1 MRSSPIPVARAGLF
15 GVCACATMVFL
26 AGCDSQ
32 RKEDCAKFLPA
43 MSGMATGMP
52 SVETVDQVLTSVG
65 GIQFADEPLKEYATN
80 YKNTL
85 TVLSNTL
92 KLKSRRAWNPT
103 DRRTARRERHQSGTI
118 SRKGAQDRSRRHL
131 AVLLAVV
138 ACLAAVPPNRMGACF
153 RRSSRS
159 ACCMATEIALRRSV
173 NVSRVPVIA

>member
-1 MRSSPIPVARAGLF
+1 MRSSPIPVARAGLV

-32 RKEDCAKFLPA
+32 RKQDCAKFLPA
-43 MSGMATGMP
+43 MSGMATGVP

-92 KLKSRRAWNPT
+92 KLKSSAGPDGPPDGTEDVIKQNLKEART
-103 DRRTARRERHQSGTI
+103 DFDDI
-118 SRKGAQDRSRRHL
+118 SRYCSQ
-131 AVLLAVV
+131 
-138 ACLAAVPPNRMGACF
+138 
-153 RRSSRS
+153 
-159 ACCMATEIALRRSV
+159 
-173 NVSRVPVIA
+173 